1 MNAIEASN
9 GVSELSEQEYQEA
22 IASDAAIQEASFTRE
37 EVVALAEISLD
48 FLAGLCMPT
57 IYQYAY
63 PLVFLSVWDWLCKY
77 AHKARDFS
85 RLALGLPRGF
95 GKTTLIKIF
104 IIWLILFSKKKFIL
118 VLGANDDKAEDII
131 ADVIDM
137 LDEPNIKRTFG
148 DWRVGLTKDTAK
160 LKKFAFRGRTI
171 TLAGL
176 GAKGS
181 VRGLNIKNE
190 RPDVMI
196 FEDIQTRE
204 QADSQA
210 ESDALFRWLLGTAMK
225 AKSPHG
231 CLYIFIGNM
240 YPTPHSIL
248 RKLKASSTWIKFIT
262 GAITEEGESIWEELQ
277 PIKQLL
283 EEFQTDN
290 EAGHPEIFYSEV
302 LNDEHASSLNTI
314 DITKIKGTTVD
325 LSFPPE
331 GKYIIIDPAT
341 DKPGANDT
349 AIGLVYVYSG
359 KPILVKLNAGVYSP
373 LEAIKQALI
382 MATPEGCKA
391 ICVESTA
398 YQYTFLFWFNFVLE
412 QLGVIGI
419 ELLELRTKG
428 IPKNTRIKEAYKK
441 LISGDIGVA
450 PELRQPIADQY
461 SDWNP
466 LKKDNK
472 DDKLDIMGYLEKPL
486 EEYPDLIA
494 FDVLDQRAY
503 DMQFSD
509 ETDVVSYLENCPI

>member
-1 MNAIEASN
+1 MAAIES
-9 GVSELSEQEYQEA
+9 VQ
-22 IASDAAIQEASFTRE
+22 QEASFTRE
-37 EVVALAEISLD
+37 EVIELAETSLD

-63 PLVFLSVWDWLCKY
+63 PPVFLAVWDWLCTY
-77 AHKARDFS
+77 ARKERDFS

-104 IIWLILFSKKKFIL
+104 ILFCILFTKKKFIL
-118 VLGANDDKAEDII
+118 VLGANDDKAEEII

-148 DWRVGLTKDTAK
+148 DWRVGLTKDTSRM
-160 LKKFAFRGRTI
+160 KKFAFRGRTI
-171 TLAGL
+171 ILAGL

-181 VRGLNIKNE
+181 VRGLNVKNE
-190 RPDVMI
+190 RPDIMI

-204 QADSQA
+204 QADSQT
-210 ESDALFRWLLGTAMK
+210 ESDALFRWLLGTAIK

-231 CLYIFIGNM
+231 CLYVFVANM

-262 GAITEEGESIWEELQ
+262 GAITEDCESIWEELQ

-283 EEFQTDN
+283 EEYKTDE
-290 EAGHPEIFYSEV
+290 EAGHPEIFHAEV
-302 LNDEHASSLNTI
+302 LNDENASSVNKI
-314 DITKIKGTTVD
+314 DITKIKATTID

-359 KPILVKLNAGVYSP
+359 KPLLVKLVADVLSP
-373 LEAIKQALI
+373 LEAIQKALI
-382 MATPEGCKA
+382 IATEEGCKA
-391 ICVESTA
+391 ICVESNA

-412 QLGVIGI
+412 KLGIVGI
-419 ELLELRTKG
+419 ELLELTTKG
-428 IPKNTRIKEAYKK
+428 VPKNTRIKEGYKK
-441 LISGDIGVA
+441 LVSGDIGIV
-450 PELRQPIADQY
+450 PELRGKVADQF
-461 SDWNP
+461 SSWNP

-472 DDKLDIMGYLEKPL
+472 DDILDIVGYMEKPL
-486 EEYPDLIA
+486 AEYEDLIA
-494 FDVLDQRAY
+494 FDILDQTSY
-503 DMQFSD
+503 NMQNSL
-509 ETDVVSYLENCPI
+509 ETDVVPAYLNCAF